1 MGIIVI
7 TGGVASGKSTAAD
20 CFRALGVNVIDTDQL
35 ARELVQP
42 GTAALTRIAQHFG
55 PDILT
60 ADGHLDR
67 RQLRTIIFQ
76 DAEQKSALEALLHPL
91 IANLAKQRC
100 AQALAQ
106 TSLPY
111 VLLEVPLYTEN
122 TPYPWVDRVL
132 LIDTDPAT
140 QLRRVQARDKLSVE
154 QARRMLSAQATRAQR
169 LAMADDV
176 ISNNADL
183 ESLQAAVE
191 AQHQR
196 YLKLFS

>member
-20 CFRALGVNVIDTDQL
+20 YFRALGVNVIDTDQL

-60 ADGHLDR
+60 ADGQLDR
-67 RQLRTIIFQ
+67 RQLRTIIFR

-100 AQALAQ
+100 VQALAQ

-111 VLLEVPLYTEN
+111 VLLEVPLYAEI

-140 QLRRVQARDKLSVE
+140 QLQRLQARDQLSVE

-196 YLKLFS
+196 YILTPA